1 MVSKL
6 RGGKRTVKEVKEFIN
21 ASYDENP
28 PEKIGDFIL
37 DKNLTTSTGKVYYN
51 PQTREAVVI
60 HRGTQGG
67 ADWSNNL
74 AYLSGTY
81 ERTDRYK
88 QGKKV
93 QDEAEKKYGAK
104 NISTLSHSQGS
115 VLARKLGANTKEII
129 NLNPAY
135 KGEQE
140 LPNEYNIRSKSDVVS
155 GILGVKQYLNP
166 SKNVTTIESK
176 SSFEP
181 LGEHSPDILDRLEV
195 NEIGGIRN
203 KISTNNMKRAGRLN
217 YTGEDI
223 NWYDGGILPVSAYQ
237 NVGKTQYGVIGGGH
251 YESESSDSD
260 SESDEEMI
268 GGDFFGSISKAFKPV
283 SKAVTKTT
291 QSIGKS
297 LKPVTSGISKATG
310 KLSKATDKINPLT
323 YAFKDK
329 GFNKLGVQSGE
340 ITQDYLLPAVVQ
352 AGKPVYD
359 ASAMTASTMLTGNPL
374 LGKVAGDALWNTM
387 AQPYDPRERQKSQI
401 LGEVASTAGKV
412 LASQTKAD
420 LAEAVA
426 KKGAKE
432 ASGKGRRGGMKK
444 PKLLLDISFDKLSAS
459 DKKEYLK
466 GVKEGILIPPTF
478 PFVRQMSEREYLDNR
493 TQYNRDKYPHLY
505 EGVNRLDGTGRKI
518 KGGNVPRRAITDD
531 MIRQFVTSWNGRNKR
546 LVYNKMMEMV
556 YVNPELRNTLTPD
569 ELLNNAINL
578 LNSGNEDEEP
588 QRDFADED
596 RRYRVNLYRRFSQI
610 PTISLLEAYNRRD
623 SGLSRED
630 GGLDIDDV
638 EMLRLVLRE
647 RARARLGRGRRKMKG
662 GAITDADV
670 EWAVL
675 QYIDEGAPN
684 DEGVEI
690 FDTMMEILQRYPELR
705 NSDLTVEELL
715 QMALQVING
724 TADIENLLSPPQMK
738 GGRRKKVV
746 L

>member
-51 PQTREAVVI
+51 PQTREAVVV

-81 ERTDRYK
+81 ETTDRYK

-181 LGEHSPDILDRLEV
+181 LEEHSPDILDRLEV
-195 NEIGGIRN
+195 NEIGGLRN

-291 QSIGKS
+291 QSIGKE

-340 ITQDYLLPAVVQ
+340 VTQDYLLPAVVQ

-432 ASGKGRRGGMKK
+432 ASGKGRRGG
-444 PKLLLDISFDKLSAS
+444 
-459 DKKEYLK
+459 
-466 GVKEGILIPPTF
+466 
-478 PFVRQMSEREYLDNR
+478 
-493 TQYNRDKYPHLY
+493 
-505 EGVNRLDGTGRKI
+505 RKI

-546 LVYNKMMEMV
+546 LVYNKMLEMV
-556 YVNPELRNTLTPD
+556 YANPELRNTLTPD

-578 LNSGNEDEEP
+578 LNSGNEDEQP
-588 QRDFADED
+588 QRDFNEEH
-596 RRYRVNLYRRFSQI
+596 RRYRLNLYRIFSQF
-610 PTISLLEAYNRRD
+610 PSQTLLEAYNRRD

-647 RARARLGRGRRKMKG
+647 RQQGVRQGRGR
-662 GAITDADV
+662 
-670 EWAVL
+670 
-675 QYIDEGAPN
+675 
-684 DEGVEI
+684 
-690 FDTMMEILQRYPELR
+690 
-705 NSDLTVEELL
+705 
-715 QMALQVING
+715 
-724 TADIENLLSPPQMK
+724 
-738 GGRRKKVV
+738 GRRKKVV

>member
-51 PQTREAVVI
+51 PQTREAVVV

-81 ERTDRYK
+81 ESTDRYK

-181 LGEHSPDILDRLEV
+181 LGEHSPDILDRLEG
-195 NEIGGIRN
+195 EIGGLRN

-237 NVGKTQYGVIGGGH
+237 NIGKTQYGVIGGGH
-251 YESESSDSD
+251 YESDSESD

-340 ITQDYLLPAVVQ
+340 VTQDYLLPAVVQ

-359 ASAMTASTMLTGNPL
+359 ASAMTASTMLTGNPI

-444 PKLLLDISFDKLSAS
+444 PKSLLDISFDKLSAS

-466 GVKEGILIPPTF
+466 GVKEGVLIPPTF

-505 EGVNRLDGTGRKI
+505 EGVNRLDGTGRKM
-518 KGGNVPRRAITDD
+518 KGGVR
-531 MIRQFVTSWNGRNKR
+531 R
-546 LVYNKMMEMV
+546 LVGWAETVGTGEVDLLFSNDLRDA
-556 YVNPELRNTLTPD
+556 ELD
-569 ELLNNAINL
+569 EIQIYELLQLNQTGRVQLDNNQIQDLQTALRQI
-578 LNSGNEDEEP
+578 
-588 QRDFADED
+588 A
-596 RRYRVNLYRRFSQI
+596 RRQEL
-610 PTISLLEAYNRRD
+610 
-623 SGLSRED
+623 
-630 GGLDIDDV
+630 
-638 EMLRLVLRE
+638 
-647 RARARLGRGRRKMKG
+647 LGRLNRSRKPPPTPKILKRGGRKMKG
-662 GAITDADV
+662 GMNNDDDELSNIFGDLSVSVRGSDRGRDQQSIIPQV
-670 EWAVL
+670 E
-675 QYIDEGAPN
+675 
-684 DEGVEI
+684 
-690 FDTMMEILQRYPELR
+690 
-705 NSDLTVEELL
+705 
-715 QMALQVING
+715 
-724 TADIENLLSPPQMK
+724 PPPPPLI
-738 GGRRKKVV
+738 GRRRREEEEEEEKEEPNKKANTKLDKVTGKRGKGRKKKVV